1 MSKFVLLDDFDSSI
15 HNDIL
20 MAVVKHNTKAVAECT
35 NVAIT
40 EMEGYLNSRF
50 DTQAIFSKEGAERN
64 SYLLMIAKDIALYHI
79 CCIHN
84 PQKLTEVRRMRYEDA
99 LATLSKIQTGKY
111 TPSGLPVLSA
121 EANNAEG
128 GYLFSSNTKRDNHL

>member
-1 MSKFVLLDDFDSSI
+1 VLLDDFDSSI

-20 MAVVKHNTKAVAECT
+20 MAVVKQKQHVVAECSQ
-35 NVAIT
+35 VAVE
-40 EMEGYLNSRF
+40 EMSGYLSNRF
-50 DTQAIFSKEGAERN
+50 DVVSIFEKQGKDRN
-64 SYLLMIAKDIALYHI
+64 NYLLMLAKDIALYHI

-99 LATLSKIQTGKY
+99 ITTLVKIQSGKY
-111 TPSGLPVLSA
+111 APVGLPVLQVES
-121 EANNAEG
+121 NNAEG